1 MTTKDPKVLELRDLE
16 GQRLWAAIVTLI
28 GFGAA
33 IYGVGQLLKLTDVTM
48 SQVEELS
55 DRVDHLSRPVV
66 STSEPAK
73 T

>member
-1 MTTKDPKVLELRDLE
+1 MTKDPKILALRDLE
-16 GQRLWAAIVTLI
+16 GQRLFAAIVTLV
-28 GFGAA
+28 GFAAA

-48 SQVEELS
+48 TQVEELS
-55 DRVDHLSRPVV
+55 GRVEHLSRPAAV